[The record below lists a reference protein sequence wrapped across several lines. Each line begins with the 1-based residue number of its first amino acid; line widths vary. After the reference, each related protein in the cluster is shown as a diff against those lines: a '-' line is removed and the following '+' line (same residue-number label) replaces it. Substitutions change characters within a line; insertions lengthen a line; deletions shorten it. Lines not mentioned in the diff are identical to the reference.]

1 MQIQKKNIPGRVSLG
16 KGVRSMN
23 HWWRREKPQRSR
35 RKPVHGAAITGSGLM
50 PKAVRSVCKDLSV
63 GVIAN
68 TD

>member
-23 HWWRREKPQRSR
+23 HWWREKPQGSR
-35 RKPVHGAAITGSGLM
+35 GKPVHGAAIIGSGLM
-50 PKAVRSVCKDLSV
+50 PKAVRSVCKDLSI

>member
-16 KGVRSMN
+16 QGVRSMN
-23 HWWRREKPQRSR
+23 HWWRRENHGKQG
-35 RKPVHGAAITGSGLM
+35 KPVHGAAITGSGLM
-50 PKAVRSVCKDLSV
+50 PKAVRSVCKDLSI